1 MLEYGIYK
9 VAEKLCNILILE
21 GEIVT
26 NKQELINRYRG
37 IIYRAAFESV
47 YTLDPELYQ
56 KRYRCI
62 EFTFDRG
69 DTHSYTSIF
78 LAIMSNGTFEIISGG
93 RCTSLRCTKN
103 KLSTVWKYFSNSV
116 VCFEE

>member
-9 VAEKLCNILILE
+9 VAEELCNILILE

-26 NKQELINRYRG
+26 NRQELINRYRG

-47 YTLDPELYQ
+47 YKLDPDLYQ
-56 KRYRCI
+56 KRYRSI

-69 DTHSYTSIF
+69 STYSYAYLF
-78 LAIMSNGTFEIISGG
+78 LAIMSNGTFEVIFCG
-93 RCTSLRCTKN
+93 RYTRLRCTKN
-103 KLSTVWKYFSNSV
+103 KLSTVWKYLAKGVFQ
-116 VCFEE
+116 E

>member
-9 VAEKLCNILILE
+9 LAEELCNMLIQE

-37 IIYRAAFESV
+37 IIYRSAFESV
-47 YTLDPELYQ
+47 YALDPELYQ

-78 LAIMSNGTFEIISGG
+78 LAIMSNGTFEIIFGG
-93 RCTSLRCTKN
+93 RCRRLRGTKS
-103 KLSTVWKYFSNSV
+103 KLSTVWRYLEKQFLQ
-116 VCFEE
+116 E